1 MVVAWLRLVIIT
13 LNGFSFRYFSR
24 GRFSRSRPL
33 SWTLLW
39 CFHGTIVVVKTKIL
53 DVGDKKIRFVHKMY
67 ECLSGDEASTCET
80 TGVHIDRTLRRSTPF
95 PEHIRQK
102 ALEWG
107 EARS

>member
-1 MVVAWLRLVIIT
+1 MAAVHQTTTYRRQLSAGELVA
-13 LNGFSFRYFSR
+13 
-24 GRFSRSRPL
+24 
-33 SWTLLW
+33 
-39 CFHGTIVVVKTKIL
+39 VKTEIL
-53 DVGDKKIRFVHKMY
+53 DLDAKKIRFVHKMY

-107 EARS
+107 EAQS